1 MMNSVIT
8 TLLFV
13 AATSA
18 ALHARAEVRWPRDV
32 FEWQDRDK
40 ATEKAV
46 EEEMAIAFIFVPSEW
61 SDPKDPGVVL
71 SIEATNDAIKDLK
84 SWCVVVKGIAQAL
97 AQAEEGTVPEALLQG
112 FGAAGMTYPLVVVLD
127 GKMKKVLCATAGQK
141 IHDEGGKIFREGKR
155 TFRDLLKEEEEEG
168 GE

>member
-1 MMNSVIT
+1 MMHWATVT
-8 TLLFV
+8 VLMLT
-13 AATSA
+13 AASA
-18 ALHARAEVRWPRDV
+18 SLHARAEVRWPRDV
-32 FEWQDRDK
+32 FEWQDREK
-40 ATEKAV
+40 AAAKAV
-46 EEEMAIAFIFVPSEW
+46 EEEMAIAFIFVPTEW

-71 SIEATNDAIKDLK
+71 SIEATNDTIKDLK

-141 IHDEGGKIFREGKR
+141 IHDEGGKVFREAKK
-155 TFRDLLKEEEEEG
+155 TFRDLLKEEEESE
-168 GE
+168 E